1 MNADECRARADQ
13 CLAAAQY
20 APDRDV
26 KRTWQQLADMWLLWS
41 EQLEKLRIYSGATA
55 SAESGVESRLAATIS
70 KPVISGGGEAA
81 KVADLLRS
89 RLALDEVNDA

>member
-1 MNADECRARADQ
+1 
-13 CLAAAQY
+13 LAAAQY

-55 SAESGVESRLAATIS
+55 GAESGARLAAKPIS
-70 KPVISGGGEAA
+70 KPVISDGGEAV

>member
-1 MNADECRARADQ
+1 
-13 CLAAAQY
+13 
-20 APDRDV
+20 V

-55 SAESGVESRLAATIS
+55 GAESGVESRLAAKPIS
-70 KPVISGGGEAA
+70 KPVISDGGEAV

>member
-1 MNADECRARADQ
+1 M
-13 CLAAAQY
+13 AAAQY

-55 SAESGVESRLAATIS
+55 GAESGIESRVAAKPIG